1 MIEFGKVVTA
11 MVTPFDNKGNID
23 FQKTTQLVNHLIENG
38 SDALVVAGTT
48 GESPTLSKEEKIAL
62 FRHVV
67 KVVDKRV
74 PVIAGTGSNS
84 THGSLELT
92 EKAEEEGVD
101 GIMLVAPY
109 YNKPNEEGMYQ
120 HFKTIA
126 ESTKLPVMLY
136 NIPGRSVINMSVPL
150 IVKLAQL
157 PNIVAVKEASGDLD
171 AMTAII
177 ANTPDDFKLYTGDD
191 GLTLPTVSI
200 GGDGVVS
207 VASHI
212 IGSEM
217 QEMITSLQ
225 EGHPQKAALLHQ
237 RLLPVM
243 KALFMAPNPTAVKT
257 ALQVKGLDVGGVRL
271 PLVPLT
277 EQERVF
283 LTKTLESIE

>member
-1 MIEFGKVVTA
+1 M
-11 MVTPFDNKGNID
+11 
-23 FQKTTQLVNHLIENG
+23 
-38 SDALVVAGTT
+38 
-48 GESPTLSKEEKIAL
+48 